1 MFEKGQK
8 LETSYDKE
16 VYEFVGIWSD
26 TMVLA
31 PESTENLRV
40 LIYTENE
47 INELLEEGKL
57 KLINGHEMMMG

>member
-8 LETSYDKE
+8 FETSYNQE
-16 VYEFVGIWSD
+16 VYKFVGIWSD

-31 PESTENLRV
+31 PESEENLQV

-57 KLINGHEMMMG
+57 KLISGHEMRMC

>member
-8 LETSYDKE
+8 FETSYNKE

-31 PESTENLRV
+31 TESEENLQV

-57 KLINGHEMMMG
+57 KLISGHEMMMC